1 MGKRWKY
8 SKHPAE
14 SQCDS
19 DNKTVLDWPQ
29 LYEMTHMHQMTI
41 NQGMLEGCLKGI
53 NMVYSSLYI
62 KRYIIPYSVVISV
75 LTVALDTALGPNVCD
90 LSRVNTDSQRFSI
103 SDVTYLDLCAICENM
118 IDEILSSK
126 ITRRIAGL
134 RPEIFPFR
142 RLGYNFS
149 WSSEL
154 KLGLADVI
162 ENSLKVA
169 FWLADDQPCL
179 KSPKELWETWNV
191 LVMRDRKDWIFHTMR
206 ESRNVQ
212 ESTLPRHVCRRFLQG
227 IISDFI

>member
-1 MGKRWKY
+1 MKWHICIKWQLTKVCWRVAWK
-8 SKHPAE
+8 E
-14 SQCDS
+14 STWFIAHC
-19 DNKTVLDWPQ
+19 T
-29 LYEMTHMHQMTI
+29 
-41 NQGMLEGCLKGI
+41 LKGI
-53 NMVYSSLYI
+53 LYHTVLSYLSSQL
-62 KRYIIPYSVVISV
+62 P
-75 LTVALDTALGPNVCD
+75 TLGPNACD
-90 LSRVNTDSQRFSI
+90 LSRVYTDFQRFSN
-103 SDVTYLDLCAICENM
+103 SAVTYLDLCAICENM
-118 IDEILSSK
+118 IEEILSSK